1 MYCIYLHFEAKH
13 NKPEMDSLN
22 VVLANACTST
32 IFSMV
37 DIATLMCVSKEV
49 NNLVISNKLHWDS
62 NSNVIMATALH
73 IGCTNTEYLIQ
84 EHCVNVPILFRI
96 ILQVNRLYGNTKRNK
111 DLLDVLEMLTSQLSK
126 KIIKMDHDTCIKK
139 QQATIGC
146 LAHLIHKDC
155 VHHNVII
162 LYVLMNFVKR
172 VANVAYPKRRSTT
185 SILSESKFRRT
196 VYNKCTDSIRS
207 IRDEITCFPFGFL
220 EKVYRQCTDTRRVV
234 SFYDNM

>member
-1 MYCIYLHFEAKH
+1 
-13 NKPEMDSLN
+13 MDSLI

-32 IFSMV
+32 IFSMD

-49 NNLVISNKLHWDS
+49 NELVILNKLHCD
-62 NSNVIMATALH
+62 NNTNVIITTALRT
-73 IGCTNTEYLIQ
+73 GCTNTEYLTND
-84 EHCVNVPILFRI
+84 HCVNLSMLLKIL
-96 ILQVNRLYGNTKRNK
+96 LQVNRLYGNTKRNK
-111 DLLDVLEMLTSQLSK
+111 ELLDVLEILTSQLSK
-126 KIIKMDHDTCIKK
+126 KIIKMGHDTCIKK

-155 VHHNVII
+155 VHHNIII

-172 VANVAYPKRRSTT
+172 VANVAYPKRRFAT
-185 SILSESKFRRT
+185 SILSESKFRKT
-196 VYNKCTDSIRS
+196 VYNKCTESIRS